1 MCASISKEVNMT
13 EDNGSISQQ
22 IADSPA
28 NHTDLDTAVAQLDKA
43 IKCFFSSCL
52 EGGDED

>member
-1 MCASISKEVNMT
+1 MT

-43 IKCFFSSCL
+43 IECFFSSCL